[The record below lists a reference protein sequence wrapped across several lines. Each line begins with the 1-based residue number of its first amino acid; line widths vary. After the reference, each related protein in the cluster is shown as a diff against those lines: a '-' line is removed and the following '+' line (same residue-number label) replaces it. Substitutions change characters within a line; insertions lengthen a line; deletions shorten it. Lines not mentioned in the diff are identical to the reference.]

1 MAQTAAKKEKEK
13 KRAKAKQDKAQKM
26 LERKDNN
33 NKGKSLEDMMVYLDE
48 DGNFSNTPPDATKR
62 KEINAS
68 DISLSVSRPRT
79 EEEMVVERKGLITYM
94 NESKGYGFIT
104 DMKSK
109 ENIFMHVN
117 NLLTPVKERDMVT
130 FETERTQRGLSAIK
144 VKKA

>member
-48 DGNFSNTPPDATKR
+48 DGNFSNTPPDMTKR

-68 DISLSVSRPRT
+68 DISLAVSRPRD
-79 EEEMVVERKGLITYM
+79 EEELVVERKGLITYM